1 MRPDR
6 SAQKCRT
13 CLASAAYEERQ
24 ISYPFKFGERVVIF
38 ENVPASVCRQCGESL
53 LSAAT
58 ARLIDQLARGERPPT
73 RTEEVLVYDFEKVG

>member
-1 MRPDR
+1 M
-6 SAQKCRT
+6 
-13 CLASAAYEERQ
+13 
-24 ISYPFKFGERVVIF
+24 IF